1 MTYPETQKQN
11 WLTSNLRLA
20 GLLAGLAVFL
30 VAVSLVLCGIALRFA
45 GGISLM
51 VLLCAAVLGTLGG
64 TVGAVAFM
72 AKKERVFLDGAFV
85 MVRTGPASLEK
96 IPLDAVECFFLGSQ
110 PLDRAGEPVGAED
123 ADFRVGTL
131 VVRIAERFGDIA
143 SARRGPWA
151 GWEDGYLVVD
161 GRWSEPLVVETLR
174 RINGRLAVAKRQPVI
189 DRCASSDVV
198 EGCCG

>member
-64 TVGAVAFM
+64 IVGAVAFM
-72 AKKERVFLDGAFV
+72 AKKERIFL
-85 MVRTGPASLEK
+85 MVRL
-96 IPLDAVECFFLGSQ
+96 
-110 PLDRAGEPVGAED
+110 
-123 ADFRVGTL
+123 
-131 VVRIAERFGDIA
+131 
-143 SARRGPWA
+143 
-151 GWEDGYLVVD
+151 
-161 GRWSEPLVVETLR
+161 
-174 RINGRLAVAKRQPVI
+174 N
-189 DRCASSDVV
+189 
-198 EGCCG
+198 

>member
-1 MTYPETQKQN
+1 MTYSETQKQT
-11 WLTSNLRLA
+11 WLTSNLPLA
-20 GLLAGLAVFL
+20 SLLAGLAAFL
-30 VAVSLVLCGIALRFA
+30 VVVSLVLCGIAFRFS
-45 GGISLM
+45 GGISLV
-51 VLLCAAVLGTLGG
+51 VLLCAAVIGTFSGTLG
-64 TVGAVAFM
+64 VVAFM
-72 AKKERVFLDGAFV
+72 ARKERVFLEGSFV
-85 MVRTGPASLEK
+85 MVRMGPASLEK

-110 PLDRAGEPVGAED
+110 PLDRLGEPVVAED